1 MTNLTPGDDSETRRR
16 SAEVA
21 CLIAVVEP
29 DPAFQPSFVS
39 DLATFYDVSGD
50 DAATIKDRL
59 ESFLGQPLPAPLTEP
74 IWRFVDAARSKVPGW
89 HRLVVTSPS
98 TEA

>member
-1 MTNLTPGDDSETRRR
+1 MTNVTLGEDPETRRR

-39 DLATFYDVSGD
+39 DLATFHDVSGHD
-50 DAATIKDRL
+50 GATIKARL
-59 ESFLGQPLPAPLTEP
+59 ERFLGQPLPAPLTEP

-89 HRLVVTSPS
+89 DRLSAAGLHTQV
-98 TEA
+98 

>member
-1 MTNLTPGDDSETRRR
+1 MTNLTLGDDSETRRR

-21 CLIAVVEP
+21 CLMAVVEP
-29 DPAFQPSFVS
+29 DPAFHPSFVS

-50 DAATIKDRL
+50 DEATIKARL

-74 IWRFVDAARSKVPGW
+74 IWRFVDAVRSKVPGW
-89 HRLVVTSPS
+89 HSLLVAGPR